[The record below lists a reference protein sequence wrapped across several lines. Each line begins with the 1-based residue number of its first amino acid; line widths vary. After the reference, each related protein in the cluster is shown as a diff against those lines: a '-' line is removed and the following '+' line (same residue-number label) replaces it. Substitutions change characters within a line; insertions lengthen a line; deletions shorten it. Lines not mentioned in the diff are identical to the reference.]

1 MDYLSATRVRRRVSE
16 RDPGNTLWHAPNRLE
31 SCPAIL
37 ELDYSRHDNC
47 DTVFTEA
54 PTVGYLSLFPG
65 GEGDGEQIAPLST
78 KKREKEMKVKLIE
91 KEVTEWVKT
100 ISLEREG
107 VIYEINLRWDIHN
120 GYDIVGFW
128 QNFKTIPIPEWAR
141 VPEFEYDLDCIT
153 EDEIANV

>member
-65 GEGDGEQIAPLST
+65 GRGRWGADRST
-78 KKREKEMKVKLIE
+78 INKEKRERDES
-91 KEVTEWVKT
+91 KT
-100 ISLEREG
+100 
-107 VIYEINLRWDIHN
+107 N
-120 GYDIVGFW
+120 
-128 QNFKTIPIPEWAR
+128 
-141 VPEFEYDLDCIT
+141 
-153 EDEIANV
+153 